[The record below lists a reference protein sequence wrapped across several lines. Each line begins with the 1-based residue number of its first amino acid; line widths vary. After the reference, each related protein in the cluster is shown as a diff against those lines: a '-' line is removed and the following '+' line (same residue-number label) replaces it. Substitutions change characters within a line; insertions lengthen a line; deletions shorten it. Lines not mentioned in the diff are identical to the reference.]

1 MIQKSSNAYLAE
13 KKLPRRDCAKE
24 LTGG

>member
-1 MIQKSSNAYLAE
+1 MAKRSSTAYLSE

-24 LTGG
+24 LAGG